1 MKNNVVLVIGDNASG
16 KTRYLK
22 QLRKDY
28 LNMDFSVVSNFY
40 NLQYEVDPVKVNTV
54 LEEEICYM
62 EETLTK
68 KSTIVDTY
76 LQNLLQIMTNVGDVL
91 IIDGLDRKLSLQAI
105 LDFCIVLSQL
115 RDSWE
120 KIIVSGYNSALL
132 RLFTYFVYDLDGY
145 TQRKEA
151 LVNMLYLADVGVQ
164 KVTDW
169 GTAHECFNKIRG

>member
-1 MKNNVVLVIGDNASG
+1 MKNNVVLVIGDNAFG

-22 QLRKDY
+22 QLRKMYIDKG
-28 LNMDFSVVSNFY
+28 LRVVSNFY
-40 NLQYEVDPVKVNTV
+40 NSQYEADPVKVDIV
-54 LEEEICYM
+54 LDEEIYYM
-62 EETLTK
+62 EEILTK
-68 KSTIVDTY
+68 SAPVIDLYT
-76 LQNLLQIMTNVGDVL
+76 QSLLQIMTNVGDVL
-91 IIDGLDRKLSLQAI
+91 IIDELDRKLSLQAI

-151 LVNMLYLADVGVQ
+151 LVNMLYLADVGVHEI
-164 KVTDW
+164 TDW
-169 GTAHECFNKIRG
+169 GIACECFNKIRR